1 VPTRPGTLVAF
12 GLFGVVLAEVVLAG
26 VAAWPAGMTIVEA
39 VDGFLVT
46 NIAIGVSCGTAGVL
60 VAWQRARYPL
70 GWLLL
75 AAGVFQT
82 ATAAAAPLIV
92 LGVRR
97 GWPEPTLRSIDT
109 VFAYAWPCGPGQP
122 LAGLGAD
129 LSGRGEQVGQVIDC
143 PAQSAAAAS
152 GVRVPPP
159 ARGQLGRL
167 GLGPAQRSSWAPRRA
182 CPPR

>member
-1 VPTRPGTLVAF
+1 MAGGDAPSVVARSAVPARPGTLVAF

-82 ATAAAAPLIV
+82 ATAAARVMVIRPD
-92 LGVRR
+92 RR
-97 GWPEPTLRSIDT
+97 DEL
-109 VFAYAWPCGPGQP
+109 V
-122 LAGLGAD
+122 
-129 LSGRGEQVGQVIDC
+129 
-143 PAQSAAAAS
+143 
-152 GVRVPPP
+152 
-159 ARGQLGRL
+159 
-167 GLGPAQRSSWAPRRA
+167 APRR
-182 CPPR
+182 PVR